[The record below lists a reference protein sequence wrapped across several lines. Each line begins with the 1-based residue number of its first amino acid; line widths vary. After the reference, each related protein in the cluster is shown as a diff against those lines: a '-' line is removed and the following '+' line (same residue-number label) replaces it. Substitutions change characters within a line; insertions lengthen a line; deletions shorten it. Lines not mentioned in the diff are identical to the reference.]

1 MFSKKINKSPNS
13 SLTQPLQD
21 NEEDNCPSSSQ
32 EKKPASSSESINL
45 G

>member
-1 MFSKKINKSPNS
+1 MFQKKYNQSQNS

-21 NEEDNCPSSSQ
+21 NEEDNYPSSSQ
-32 EKKPASSSESINL
+32 EKKPASSYKSINL